1 MSLNHSSLIL
11 FDCDGTLVD
20 SHHHIIRTVQQTFNL
35 CGLEEPDADEARE
48 VIGFSLFAAIC
59 KLLPECEQKRAEEV
73 CSVYQN
79 LYIQNGNRDSE
90 PLYPGV
96 KTTLTSLIV
105 RGYSLGIVTGKST
118 KGLMR
123 IFEQHAFEGMFSV
136 WRSADKCPSKPHP
149 AMVLECMQEAD
160 VTPDRTAVVGDSCM
174 DMEMASE
181 SGVSALGVSYGAQ
194 TAERLLATGADTVV
208 DCMPDLLAFFPPLS
222 SADQKMMTMI
232 RKE

>member
-1 MSLNHSSLIL
+1 MSPNHSSLIL

-20 SHHHIIRTVQQTFNL
+20 SHNHIIRTVQQSFIH
-35 CGLEEPDADEARE
+35 CGLEEPCADEARE

-59 KLLPECEQKRAEEV
+59 KLLPESEQKRAEYV
-73 CSVYQN
+73 CSVYRN
-79 LYIQNGNRDSE
+79 LYVQNGNKGSE

-96 KTTLTSLIV
+96 KTTLTNLIV

-136 WRSADKCPSKPHP
+136 WRSADQCPSKPHP
-149 AMVLECMQEAD
+149 AMVLECMQETD
-160 VTPDRTAVVGDSCM
+160 ISPDRTVVVGDSCM

-181 SGVSALGVSYGAQ
+181 SGVAALGVSYGAQ
-194 TAERLLATGADTVV
+194 KAERLLATGANAVV
-208 DCMPDLLAFFPPLS
+208 DCMPDLLTFFPSLS
-222 SADQKMMTMI
+222 NANQDMMIMI